1 LRLGRISTATADC
14 FRPIRD
20 ASGDQRDRT
29 PRMQTVTAPEL
40 YKLLLNVALTRP
52 VFIWGPPGIGK
63 SALVEQFSCDV
74 DLECVSLLGS
84 QLAPEDLIGVP
95 RIEGNRSV
103 FCPPRT
109 IARDEPYLL
118 FVDELNACSFE
129 VQKAF
134 YSLIN
139 DRRLG
144 EYRLPEGSVVVG
156 AGNRAQDQAIVKP
169 MSSALMNR
177 MLHVE
182 LKPTARDWLDWAYRQ
197 GIHEWILRYVETR
210 PDHLSVVPPKTEETF
225 TTPRSWHMLSDAI
238 QAYGAAITTAEVE
251 TLACGCL
258 SANHARS
265 FGAFVK
271 QLHGNLRVDLILKG
285 EQPLPLAPEDRDV
298 LYFIVQSIRA
308 QLAKELPP
316 EREHVKPR
324 HRLMVQQ
331 TKRILLDLCEK
342 NVEMATVMV
351 ANESGEE
358 ARNLPAWFL
367 VQIVRDLPRLAQ
379 TIAVK
384 KTA

>member
-1 LRLGRISTATADC
+1 MQTI
-14 FRPIRD
+14 
-20 ASGDQRDRT
+20 T
-29 PRMQTVTAPEL
+29 PREL
-40 YKLLLNVALTRP
+40 TKLLLNVALVRP

-63 SALVEQFSCDV
+63 SALVEQFARDV
-74 DLECVSLLGS
+74 GLDCVSLLGS

-103 FCPPRT
+103 FCPPRI

-144 EYRLPEGSVVVG
+144 EYSLPEGSVVVG

-182 LKPTARDWLDWAYRQ
+182 LKPTARDWLDWGYAQ
-197 GIHEWILRYVETR
+197 GIHEWILHYIETR
-210 PDHLSVVPPKTEETF
+210 PDHLNVLPPKTEETF
-225 TTPRSWHMLSDAI
+225 TTPRAWHILSDALR
-238 QAYGAAITTAEVE
+238 AYGTTATMAELE
-251 TLACGCL
+251 ILASGCL
-258 SANHARS
+258 SPNHARS

-271 QLHGNLRVDLILKG
+271 QLHGSLRVDLILKG
-285 EQPLPLAPEDRDV
+285 EQKLPRAAEDRDV

-308 QLAKELPP
+308 QLAKSLPP
-316 EREHVKPR
+316 ERDDVKPP
-324 HRLMVQQ
+324 HRMLVTQA
-331 TKRILLDLCEK
+331 KRVLVELCDINAEL
-342 NVEMATVMV
+342 ATVMV
-351 ANESGEE
+351 AEETGPE
-358 ARNLPAWFL
+358 ARNLPSWFL
-367 VQIVRDLPRLAQ
+367 VEVVRDLPRLAQ
-379 TIAVK
+379 RVGVK
-384 KTA
+384 A